1 MPTSIANRD
10 PELFKD
16 PRKAIFDR
24 KPRHLSFGTGPNLCL
39 GGHLARREL
48 RIAVEEFLALVP
60 PFAIPP
66 DEQIIYDLGGVIQPR
81 KVPLAW
87 TK

>member
-1 MPTSIANRD
+1 LPIAIPNFSRI
-10 PELFKD
+10 PEKRSLI
-16 PRKAIFDR
+16 AS
-24 KPRHLSFGTGPNLCL
+24 RHLSFGTGPNLCL
-39 GGHLARREL
+39 GVHLARREL